1 MIAQKEGEMLTESKT
16 MVKLPREIEGG
27 REKSDKSWLDL
38 RSMEVREKFEKRE

>member
-1 MIAQKEGEMLTESKT
+1 MLTESKT

-27 REKSDKSWLDL
+27 REKSNKICLDL